1 VLVLSRKCEQSL
13 LVGEDITITVL
24 AIDGERVKLGIEA
37 PRSVTV
43 LRTEVHDQL
52 QVANADA
59 AKHLEPSSVHTIGT
73 ALRRSAPSAASA
85 PAQVPLTGVTGSSFT
100 KSGR

>member
-24 AIDGERVKLGIEA
+24 SIDGERVKLGIDA

-43 LRTEVHDQL
+43 LRSEVHDQL
-52 QVANADA
+52 QSANAGA
-59 AKHLEPSSVHTIGT
+59 ARPLDSSSVHTIGD
-73 ALRRSAPSAASA
+73 AVRRFRRSRS
-85 PAQVPLTGVTGSSFT
+85 VGLT
-100 KSGR
+100 

>member
-1 VLVLSRKCEQSL
+1 MLVLSRKCEQSL

-43 LRTEVHDQL
+43 SAHRSVYDQI
-52 QVANADA
+52 QSANADA
-59 AKHLEPSSVHTIGT
+59 ARTCSRRRSTTSAPRYDDP
-73 ALRRSAPSAASA
+73 LRRQRRTQP
-85 PAQVPLTGVTGSSFT
+85 PLTA
-100 KSGR
+100 

>member
-1 VLVLSRKCEQSL
+1 MLVLSRKCEQSL

-24 AIDGERVKLGIEA
+24 AIDGERVKLGIDA

-52 QVANADA
+52 QLANAA
-59 AKHLEPSSVHTIGT
+59 AAHALDPSKVQTISK
-73 ALRRSAPSAASA
+73 ALRRSAPPDRTQEA
-85 PAQVPLTGVTGSSFT
+85 PKGVTGSSFT
-100 KSGR
+100 SASR

>member
-1 VLVLSRKCEQSL
+1 MLVLSRKCEQSL

-24 AIDGERVKLGIEA
+24 AIEGERVKLGIDA

-52 QVANADA
+52 QLANAA
-59 AKHLEPSSVHTIGT
+59 AAHALEPSKVQTISK
-73 ALRRSAPSAASA
+73 ALRRSAPPA
-85 PAQVPLTGVTGSSFT
+85 PSQNPPDGVTGSSFIR
-100 KSGR
+100 SGR

>member
-13 LVGEDITITVL
+13 LVGDDITITVL

-43 LRTEVHDQL
+43 MRSEVFDQIKC
-52 QVANADA
+52 ANTGA
-59 AKHLEPSSVHTIGT
+59 AHPLDHSTVHTIAEAMLHRDG
-73 ALRRSAPSAASA
+73 SAAA
-85 PAQVPLTGVTGSSFT
+85 PV
-100 KSGR
+100 

>member
-1 VLVLSRKCEQSL
+1 MLVLSRKCDQSL

-52 QVANADA
+52 QLANAEA
-59 AKHLEPSSVHTIGT
+59 AHTLDQSKVKTIGK
-73 ALRRSAPSAASA
+73 ALRRSAPPA
-85 PAQVPLTGVTGSSFT
+85 PSPAEVTPAGVTTSSFT
-100 KSGR
+100 RAAR

>member
-52 QVANADA
+52 QLANADA
-59 AKHLEPSSVHTIGT
+59 AHGLDPSEVQTIGK
-73 ALRRSAPSAASA
+73 ALRRSAPRA
-85 PAQVPLTGVTGSSFT
+85 PAKVGPGGVTGSSFT
-100 KSGR
+100 ESGR

>member
-24 AIDGERVKLGIEA
+24 AIDGERVKLGIDA

-73 ALRRSAPSAASA
+73 ALRRSAPSAASE
-85 PAQVPLTGVTGSSFT
+85 PKQVPLTGVTGSSFT

>member
-1 VLVLSRKCEQSL
+1 MLVLSRKCEQSL
-13 LVGEDITITVL
+13 LLGEDITITVL

-52 QVANADA
+52 QLANAGA
-59 AKHLEPSSVHTIGT
+59 AHQLDPSSIHTIGN
-73 ALRRSAPSAASA
+73 AVRRFRRSRNPGPEVNELGSESSSSTAA
-85 PAQVPLTGVTGSSFT
+85 
-100 KSGR
+100 GR

>member
-13 LVGEDITITVL
+13 LLGEDITITVL

-52 QVANADA
+52 QVANAA
-59 AKHLEPSSVHTIGT
+59 AAHALDPSSVQTIGK
-73 ALRRSAPSAASA
+73 ALRRSAPPA
-85 PAQVPLTGVTGSSFT
+85 PTTKIAPGGVTGSSFT
-100 KSGR
+100 SAGR